1 MGTGTFSRALKGW
14 LAGCGTATAVIY
26 IAVLGIVATSPGGLS
41 NFADSGV
48 FAVLL
53 PSLLV
58 LVITCALTGIPAA
71 LVIWLTEKFR
81 IRSFLFY
88 GCAGGAIGIL
98 GQTLLFRS
106 FSIFTWLFVVAGF
119 LAGFDY
125 WYVAGRHA
133 GGEPASA
140 VTAAVSR
147 SPG

>member
-26 IAVLGIVATSPGGLS
+26 IAVLGIVATAPGGLS
-41 NFADSGV
+41 TNFTDGGV
-48 FAVLL
+48 FALLL

-58 LVITCALTGIPAA
+58 LVVTCALTGVPAA

-106 FSIFTWLFVVAGF
+106 FSIFTWLFVAAGF

-133 GGEPASA
+133 GGEP
-140 VTAAVSR
+140 
-147 SPG
+147 G

>member
-41 NFADSGV
+41 INATDGGV
-48 FAVLL
+48 FALLL

-58 LVITCALTGIPAA
+58 LVVTCALTSVPAA

-81 IRSFLFY
+81 IRSLLFY
-88 GCAGGAIGIL
+88 GFAGGAIGVL
-98 GQTLLFRS
+98 GQTLLLRS
-106 FSIFTWLFVVAGF
+106 FSIITWLFVAAGF

-133 GGEPASA
+133 GGEP
-140 VTAAVSR
+140 
-147 SPG
+147 G

>member
-26 IAVLGIVATSPGGLS
+26 IAVLGIVATAPGGLS
-41 NFADSGV
+41 INFTDGGV
-48 FAVLL
+48 FALLL

-58 LVITCALTGIPAA
+58 LVVTCALTGVPAA

-125 WYVAGRHA
+125 WYVAGRHV
-133 GGEPASA
+133 GPEP
-140 VTAAVSR
+140 
-147 SPG
+147 G

>member
-26 IAVLGIVATSPGGLS
+26 IAVLGIVATAPGGLS
-41 NFADSGV
+41 NFSDGGV
-48 FAVLL
+48 FALLL

-58 LVITCALTGIPAA
+58 LVVTCALTGVPAA

-133 GGEPASA
+133 GGEP
-140 VTAAVSR
+140 
-147 SPG
+147 G

>member
-26 IAVLGIVATSPGGLS
+26 IAVLGIVATAPGGVS
-41 NFADSGV
+41 NLADGGV
-48 FAVLL
+48 FALLL

-106 FSIFTWLFVVAGF
+106 FSIFTWLFVAAGF

-133 GGEPASA
+133 GGEPASP

>member
-1 MGTGTFSRALKGW
+1 MAAGTFSRALKGW

-26 IAVLGIVATSPGGLS
+26 IALLGIVVTAPGGLS
-41 NFADSGV
+41 NFADGV

-58 LVITCALTGIPAA
+58 LVITCAMTGVPAA

-88 GCAGGAIGIL
+88 GCAGGTIGIL
-98 GQTLLFRS
+98 SQTLLFRS
-106 FSIFTWLFVVAGF
+106 FSIFAWLFVAAGF

-133 GGEPASA
+133 GGEP
-140 VTAAVSR
+140 
-147 SPG
+147 G

>member
-1 MGTGTFSRALKGW
+1 MGAGTFSRALKGW

-26 IAVLGIVATSPGGLS
+26 IAVLGIVATAPGGLS
-41 NFADSGV
+41 INFSDGGV
-48 FAVLL
+48 FALLL

-58 LVITCALTGIPAA
+58 LVVTCALTGVPAA
-71 LVIWLTEKFR
+71 LVIWLTETFR

-106 FSIFTWLFVVAGF
+106 FSVFTWLFVAAGF

-133 GGEPASA
+133 GGEP
-140 VTAAVSR
+140 
-147 SPG
+147 G

>member
-26 IAVLGIVATSPGGLS
+26 IAVLGIVATAPGGLS
-41 NFADSGV
+41 NFADGGV
-48 FAVLL
+48 FALLL

-58 LVITCALTGIPAA
+58 LVVTCALTGVPAA

-133 GGEPASA
+133 GGEPGSA